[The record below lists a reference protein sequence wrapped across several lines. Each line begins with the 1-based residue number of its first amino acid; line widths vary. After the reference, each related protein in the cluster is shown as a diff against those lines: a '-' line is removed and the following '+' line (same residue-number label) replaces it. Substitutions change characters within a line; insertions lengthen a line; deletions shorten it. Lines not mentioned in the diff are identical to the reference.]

1 MSMYINIRKEM
12 DFSDFERECWSG
24 AEFTLARI
32 AEEGKEEEFLNWLL
46 EHFEGG
52 LFEEL
57 PTLTEINDLLRF
69 DSDWVLEQL
78 GIDKV
83 KKYDLADLDGNS
95 YYNALENYVR
105 EFALYDEKGEKF
117 KAEIFDK
124 FGCAAT
130 NWDATTIQTIEEAIA
145 ANGVQFDE
153 NGELLEDI

>member
-32 AEEGKEEEFLNWLL
+32 AEEGKENRFIELL
-46 EHFEGG
+46 KDFYEGVTIDDA
-52 LFEEL
+52 
-57 PTLTEINDLLRF
+57 PTLTEINNLICF
-69 DSDWVLEQL
+69 NSDWVLELL
-78 GIDKV
+78 GIDKI
-83 KKYDLADLDGNS
+83 KKYNLDELGCKS
-95 YYNALENYVR
+95 YFAALENYVN
-105 EFALYDEKGEKF
+105 EFSLYDEKGEKI

-145 ANGVQFDE
+145 TNGVQFDK

>member
-1 MSMYINIRKEM
+1 MYINIRREM

-32 AEEGKEEEFLNWLL
+32 AEEGKENRFIELL
-46 EHFEGG
+46 KDLYEGVTIDDA
-52 LFEEL
+52 

-83 KKYDLADLDGNS
+83 KKYDLLDLNDSG

-105 EFALYDEKGEKF
+105 EFALYDEEGEKF

-124 FGCAAT
+124 FGCAAI
-130 NWDATTIQTIEEAIA
+130 NWDDATIQTIEEAIS